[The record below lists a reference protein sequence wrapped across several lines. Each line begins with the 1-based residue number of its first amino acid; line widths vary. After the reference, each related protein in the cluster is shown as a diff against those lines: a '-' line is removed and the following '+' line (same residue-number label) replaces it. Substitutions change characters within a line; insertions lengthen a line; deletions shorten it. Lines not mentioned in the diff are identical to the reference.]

1 MEEEKPAEQVKQIG
15 ITNLS
20 YIRKEN
26 KKAKAELDKAITEI
40 WGVIGNKTSK

>member
-1 MEEEKPAEQVKQIG
+1 MEEEKPIEQIRV
-15 ITNLS
+15 TNIS